1 MSLLPDTSPI
11 DDELV
16 RAVVDQVW
24 ESLLG
29 AEVLPWYG
37 EGPVAPAVLQAEVTL
52 TGDWNGLV
60 RIGCAQGAAEGIAAA
75 MLMAGADEVL
85 AAEDVHDAVGEV
97 VNVVGGNVKGALL
110 GDTALGLPRILTGPR
125 TGDEVGPA
133 TAAAE
138 PVSRCVLDWH
148 GVPVTVEVFTRE
160 NEKECRS

>member
-1 MSLLPDTSPI
+1 MSLLPETSPI

-29 AEVLPWYG
+29 AEVVPWYG
-37 EGPVAPAVLQAEVTL
+37 EDPVAPPALQAQVTL

-60 RIGCAQGAAEGIAAA
+60 RLGCAEGAAEGIAAA
-75 MLMAGADEVL
+75 MLMAGADEEL
-85 AAEDVHDAVGEV
+85 PPEDVHDAVGEV

-110 GDTALGLPRILTGPR
+110 GDTALGLPRVLTGPDHDTR
-125 TGDEVGPA
+125 TV
-133 TAAAE
+133 AAV

-148 GVPVTVEVFTRE
+148 GLPVTVEVFTHE
-160 NEKECRS
+160 NTKECRS